1 MPVTEVTDWEVVE
14 KDNRAIHPV
23 GPRGRD
29 AGRISLSFQELQAAI
44 ARFNAAP
51 VFGSM
56 TMGTTRV
63 TTTYTILVTDG
74 VIFCNTDGA
83 AFTATLPAGT
93 QGRTFRVI
101 NSGSSGND
109 LTLAPDGSEHLFG
122 ANTNFTLFDGESLE
136 LTYDTTDGWY

>member
-1 MPVTEVTDWEVVE
+1 MAIEEVTEWE
-14 KDNRAIHPV
+14 KIARDNLAVHPV
-23 GPRGRD
+23 GPQGTKAVRT
-29 AGRISLSFQELQAAI
+29 SQSFQELQAAI